1 VSSYNLSGMGCSAG
15 IISIELVK
23 NMLAAKPNSTALI
36 VSACLLR
43 LLYLRGPLFACNLVL
58 CPPAA
63 NLSSVHAF
71 AVPRLLLFG
80 LFCSAT
86 CGVVMYSRLYR
97 TKNHRTVL
105 PHRSVVLC

>member
-43 LLYLRGPLFACNLVL
+43 LLYLRGPLFACSLVL
-58 CPPAA
+58 CAHRQRTY
-63 NLSSVHAF
+63 LQCM
-71 AVPRLLLFG
+71 LLLFLG
-80 LFCSAT
+80 SWCLACF
-86 CGVVMYSRLYR
+86 
-97 TKNHRTVL
+97 
-105 PHRSVVLC
+105 VVLRAVL